1 MSGLLMIN
9 ELNEHMAKLAEG
21 VRLMAKYG
29 KEFAEAERAYKVELS
44 QEALKLRD
52 KGMSVTLIDKVI
64 YGNCADKRFKRD
76 VAEVMYKTAQ
86 ENVNATKLRIR
97 ILDAQ
102 ISREWGR
109 SGSND

>member
-9 ELNEHMAKLAEG
+9 ELNEHLAKLSEG

-29 KEFAEAERAYKVELS
+29 KEYAQAERDYKVELS

-52 KGMSVTLIDKVI
+52 KGMSAALIDKLI

-76 VAEVMYKTAQ
+76 CARVMYKTAQ
-86 ENVNATKLRIR
+86 ENVNSTKLRIR

-109 SGSND
+109 NGPE